1 MSLWNWIRTQ
11 LTGVDLAAEQRRRA
25 DLEAWEQ
32 ALDQDSLRRQVW
44 TDQQWRTVQAQR
56 AAQEFTGATDFAAEV
71 NRAFREGAIE
81 GLASMQRGMKDTLTG
96 TATFTLRAILGFIPW
111 WVWLLAVL
119 WAAWQLGWIQPWI
132 GRLRARAV
140 A

>member
-32 ALDQDSLRRQVW
+32 ALDQESLRRQVW

-71 NRAFREGAIE
+71 NRAFQEGAAE
-81 GLASMQRGMKDTLTG
+81 GLASMQRGVRESLTG
-96 TATFTLRAILGFIPW
+96 AASWSVQTVLGFVPW
-111 WVWLLAVL
+111 WMWLLASL
-119 WAAWQLGWIQPWI
+119 WAAWQLGLLDPGL
-132 GRLRARAV
+132 GRLRQRLGH
-140 A
+140 